1 MSTAEQEKGLAPLAD
16 AAASDLHFPVM
27 HMIFFCLVTVTLIKF
42 VHLLL
47 SVRETEFWTQQ
58 HSYLSTCLLQFC
70 LFLLTFTS
78 FFSNL

>member
-27 HMIFFCLVTVTLIKF
+27 HMIFFCLVAVTLIKF

-47 SVRETEFWTQQ
+47 SVRETEF
-58 HSYLSTCLLQFC
+58 
-70 LFLLTFTS
+70 
-78 FFSNL
+78 